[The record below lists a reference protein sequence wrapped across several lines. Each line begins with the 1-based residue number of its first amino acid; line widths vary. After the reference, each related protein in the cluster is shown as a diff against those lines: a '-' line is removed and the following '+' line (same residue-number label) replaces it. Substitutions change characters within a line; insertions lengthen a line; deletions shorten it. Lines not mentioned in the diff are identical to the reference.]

1 MLRGQNCRDRKGVA
15 FPFSLRRLT
24 CLGIDVLEKVEGCGG
39 RYICVREKQAHGEAI
54 TWCQVV
60 LGGEDLGCAEGV
72 HVFDSVPQALGS
84 GHPPCDGAGGLG
96 PVWYG

>member
-1 MLRGQNCRDRKGVA
+1 MQGQEEVA

-39 RYICVREKQAHGEAI
+39 RYICVREKQAHGEAT

-60 LGGEDLGCAEGV
+60 LGVRVLGVRKGCMCLT
-72 HVFDSVPQALGS
+72 HC
-84 GHPPCDGAGGLG
+84 HGL
-96 PVWYG
+96 